1 MAIDSITDFL
11 DFNYGIV
18 DINDFHGNL
27 PPYSQHLV
35 KEIREKDFGID
46 SVYFS
51 GEFPTIYFK
60 EVQNFQE
67 STLVEIREAH
77 RKIWNQGK
85 VSFLY
90 VNSPIEIRIYNC
102 YYEPINPN
110 NNNTHIDDAL
120 IFNATK
126 SNQKDLEELRNVF
139 GKVSIETGQ
148 FWKKNKYA
156 KKLTN
161 QSRINQVLIE
171 NLKHTRKVLH
181 EEYEIEYSIIHD
193 ILLRSLF
200 LLYLEDR
207 GATDEA
213 FYQNVLPNSKS
224 YCDILERDTE
234 ATYRLFDILES
245 SFNGNLCPVT
255 SAEKD
260 LISLDHLRII
270 RECFWDKIELHGQ
283 QKLFDW
289 KAFDFKYI
297 PIELLSEI
305 YEDFLLKE
313 EGEDQKAKD
322 GAYYTPHTLVDF
334 ILNKVLPWGSTSK
347 KANNYNIKV
356 LDPTCG
362 SGIFLVEA
370 FKRLVDRWKQ
380 NNPSEK
386 ISFEI
391 LIELV
396 KNNIFGIELNEEA
409 IKVAAFSLYLA
420 MLDHLEPKTLWKE
433 KAFPYL
439 IYEPENANS
448 NTQGHNLFRMSS
460 LGNGPFVEIEFDLV
474 VGNPPFK
481 EGGLDTETKAYND
494 LRGYPQE
501 MVVAFLDR
509 ASYLCP
515 NGKVAL
521 VAATKPVLFNTQST
535 YLNFRQFLFNENYV
549 EEIYNF
555 SILRKTSRKYGGNL
569 FASAVGPAC
578 VIFYQRHKP
587 KDFSNLLLY
596 CAPKTAIK
604 NSIIDGIAID
614 QTDIKYLPRNECSKP
629 NTKIWK
635 TAMWGTNRDFH
646 FISALEKQK
655 SIKDFLVGK
664 DDQGWGK
671 GVGFQTS
678 HPQNKTDLEISK
690 IPHLYA
696 GNVERYFTP
705 KSNTI
710 KIDSKK
716 FRRLGAKKAYLAPH
730 VLIKEGQSKKRFC
743 ASYLDYDC
751 SFKDKVYGISSNDSY
766 SLKLL
771 TAFLNSSFAF
781 YYLFLTSSSWG
792 VEREEVKP
800 NEWMKLPALVFNF
813 KQPWKKKIIEKF
825 DEIIDAKKDDLLG
838 VYEHILTLEKEID
851 KLIFKASQLDKKQI
865 FLIENVLSG
874 SLDLFNKGESS
885 EAKKASTKQDQTQYA
900 ETICFEINSLL
911 EQSSN
916 LRGWATIYDIPLRI
930 PLNLVSIH
938 LNKEEAPNS
947 VRNESSESKITE
959 LLTQIEK
966 YTYDQFSESLY
977 YRKTVRYYKGDIIY
991 IIKPNEKRFWS
1002 KSLALSNADEIILEV
1017 SNSQ

>member
-1 MAIDSITDFL
+1 MAINSITDFL
-11 DFNYGIV
+11 DFNHGV
-18 DINDFHGNL
+18 VNINDTHDNL
-27 PPYSQHLV
+27 SPYSQHLV

-46 SVYFS
+46 LVYFS
-51 GEFPTIYFK
+51 GEFPSIYFK
-60 EVQNFQE
+60 EVQSFQE
-67 STLVEIREAH
+67 PILVEIRETH

-85 VSFLY
+85 VPFLY
-90 VNSPIEIRIYNC
+90 VNSPNEIRIYNC

-110 NNNTHIDDAL
+110 NNNAHIDDAL
-120 IFNATK
+120 LFNATK
-126 SNQKDLEELRNVF
+126 SNLKDLEELRNVF

-181 EEYEIEYSIIHD
+181 KEYGIDYSIIHD
-193 ILLRSLF
+193 LLLRSLF

-207 GATDEA
+207 GATNDE
-213 FYQNVLPNSKS
+213 FYQNILPESIG
-224 YCDILERDTE
+224 YYDILEKDIS
-234 ATYRLFDILES
+234 ATYRLFAVLES

-255 SAEKD
+255 QDELD
-260 LISLDHLRII
+260 LINLAHLQTI

-289 KAFDFKYI
+289 KTFDFKYI
-297 PIELLSEI
+297 PIELISEI

-334 ILNKVLPWGSTSK
+334 ILNKVLPWGSTNK

-396 KNNIFGIELNEEA
+396 RNNIFGIELNKEA

-420 MLDHLEPKTLWKE
+420 MLDNLEPKTLWKE

-439 IYEPENANS
+439 IYDPKNEDDS
-448 NTQGHNLFRMSS
+448 TQGHNLFRMSS
-460 LGNGPFVEIEFDLV
+460 LGNGPFEEIKFDLI

-481 EGGLDTETKAYND
+481 EGKLDKETKDYND
-494 LRGYPQE
+494 QRNYPQE

-509 ASYLCP
+509 VSYLCP
-515 NGKVAL
+515 NGKIAL
-521 VAATKPVLFNTQST
+521 VAAVKPVLFNTLST
-535 YLNFRQFLFNENYV
+535 YQNFRQFLFNENYV

-578 VIFYQRHKP
+578 VIFYQKHKP
-587 KDFSNLLLY
+587 KDYSDLLLY

-614 QTDIKYLPRNECSKP
+614 QTDIKYLPRIECNKP

-635 TAMWGTNRDFH
+635 TAMWGTDRDFR
-646 FISALEKQK
+646 FINLLDKHK
-655 SIKDFLVGK
+655 SIGDILIEKENH
-664 DDQGWGK
+664 GWNM
-671 GVGFQTS
+671 GVGFETS
-678 HPQNKTDLEISK
+678 HPADKPDSEISQV
-690 IPHLYA
+690 PHIHA
-696 GNVERYFTP
+696 SRIERYFTP
-705 KSNTI
+705 ESSTTNIDI
-710 KIDSKK
+710 KL
-716 FRRLGAKKAYLAPH
+716 FRRRGAKRAYLAPH
-730 VLIKEGQSKKRFC
+730 VLIKKGQSKKRFC

-751 SFKDKVYGISSNDSY
+751 SYRDAVYGINGESHL
-766 SLKLL
+766 LKLL
-771 TAFLNSSFAF
+771 TAFLNSSLAS

-792 VEREEVKP
+792 VEREKIMS
-800 NEWMKLPALVFNF
+800 NEWMKLPAFVFDFNESW
-813 KQPWKKKIIEKF
+813 QKKIIEKF
-825 DEIIDAKKDDLLG
+825 DEIVNSKKNEFLG
-838 VYEHILTLEKEID
+838 VDEHILIIEKEID
-851 KLIFKASQLDKKQI
+851 KLIFKASEFDKEQI
-865 FLIENVLSG
+865 ALIENVLSS
-874 SLDLFNKGESS
+874 SLDLFNKGENS
-885 EAKKASTKQDQTQYA
+885 EARKTCTKHGHKQYA
-900 ETICFEINSLL
+900 EIICGEINNLL
-911 EQSSN
+911 KQSSN
-916 LRGWATIYDIPLRI
+916 LRGWATIYNIPLRT

-938 LNKEEAPNS
+938 LNSKEAPNS
-947 VRNESSESKITE
+947 VKNEFSEAKIEE
-959 LLTQIEK
+959 LLAQIEK

-977 YRKTVRYYKGDIIY
+977 YRKTVRYYKGDTIY
-991 IIKPNEKRFWS
+991 IIKPNERRFWS
-1002 KSLALSNADEIILEV
+1002 KSLALSDADEIILEV
-1017 SNSQ
+1017 SNS